1 MQLPKLSED
10 HLRQVSD
17 SLVLQRAE
25 NYVGKFVDCSLD
37 ENLLKGTIKGNHG
50 AYTTTLALECN
61 PLNFSCDCNNSKED
75 FCKHAAALG
84 MTYIYTPWV
93 FATKKKLERKNIS
106 TFDDIK
112 FYIKTTTL
120 KSLLDEVRAKNISS
134 SQVADLAGISI
145 QQLSSIVKEDQS
157 GKTHVLT
164 DPLKLT
170 CLYLLN
176 CPK

>member
-1 MQLPKLSED
+1 MQLPKLSEEN
-10 HLRQVSD
+10 LKQVSD

-25 NYVGKFVDCSLD
+25 NYVGKFIDCTL
-37 ENLLKGTIKGNHG
+37 ENSRLKGTIKGNHG
-50 AYTTTLALECN
+50 AYTTTLALDSE
-61 PLNFSCDCNNSKED
+61 PMIFSCDCNNSKEE
-75 FCKHAAALG
+75 FCKHAAALA

-93 FATKKKLERKNIS
+93 FATSKKLERKQIK

-134 SQVADLAGISI
+134 SQVANLVGISI
-145 QQLSSIVKEDQS
+145 QQLSSIVKEDQN
-157 GKTHVLT
+157 GKNHVLT
-164 DPLKLT
+164 DPLKIT